1 MPMRILV
8 RILAVL
14 VALMGGGHSPVHAQ
28 ARGPGQSP
36 AAGRGC
42 DLPEPFPCPV
52 ARILDLRA
60 EPAAINPGDTARITW
75 ATENPTNSTLLPGVG
90 RITARGSARVTPAA
104 TTTYT
109 LRSEGG
115 PNGEAVT
122 RSITVLVRG
131 TQPVAAAV
139 APTGPRPVP
148 RMPDGKPDLQGV
160 WFGGGFGLPGPRGRG
175 AGPGARATGPAPV
188 TTATLAT
195 GPTQVTTSTLPM
207 RPTPKP
213 GREDLRIVNDP
224 LEVGAG
230 CGVRSVPIY
239 FGPVYH
245 FQIVQ
250 TPQTVVQLVERM
262 HLYRIFQIGG
272 EHSVDVMNGEKL
284 SYLGES
290 MASWDGDTLVVDTR
304 GFNLRT
310 AVGTNEGAF
319 SGGFRHSTK
328 LHLVERI
335 RRLDFDTLEIESTM
349 DDPDLF
355 TGPWRLTTRH
365 ELRPEFSRVDEYICE
380 QAPDFYKPLLEGLPP
395 DRGLG
400 PPGAA
405 PNP

>member
-1 MPMRILV
+1 MAMQSLV
-8 RILAVL
+8 RTLVVI
-14 VALMGGGHSPVHAQ
+14 VALIVGAGPPAVHAQ
-28 ARGPGQSP
+28 APGTGQAP
-36 AAGRGC
+36 APGRGC
-42 DLPEPFPCPV
+42 GLPEPFPCPV
-52 ARILDLRA
+52 ARILDLKA
-60 EPAAINPGDTARITW
+60 EPAAINPGDTVRITW
-75 ATENPTNSTLLPGVG
+75 ATEDPTNSTLLPGVG
-90 RITARGSARVTPAA
+90 RIEARGSARVAPAA

-122 RSITVLVRG
+122 RSITVVVRG
-131 TQPVAAAV
+131 TKPVVAAV
-139 APTGPRPVP
+139 VPTGPRPVP

-160 WFGGGFGLPGPRGRG
+160 WFGGGIGPTGPPGGGRG
-175 AGPGARATGPAPV
+175 PIGPPGGAGARATVPTPV
-188 TTATLAT
+188 TA
-195 GPTQVTTSTLPM
+195 GTLPT

-213 GREDLRIVNDP
+213 GHEDLRIINDP

-262 HLYRIFQIGG
+262 HLFRIFQIGG
-272 EHSVDVMNGEKL
+272 EHSVDVMNGEKQ
-284 SYLGES
+284 SFLGES
-290 MASWDGDTLVVDTR
+290 VASWDGDTLVVDTR

-319 SGGFRHSTK
+319 SGGFRHSPK

-335 RRLDFDTLEIESTM
+335 RRLDFDTLEIESTL

-355 TGPWRLTTRH
+355 TGPWRQTTRH

-395 DRGLG
+395 LNRGQG
-400 PPGAA
+400 PGAA